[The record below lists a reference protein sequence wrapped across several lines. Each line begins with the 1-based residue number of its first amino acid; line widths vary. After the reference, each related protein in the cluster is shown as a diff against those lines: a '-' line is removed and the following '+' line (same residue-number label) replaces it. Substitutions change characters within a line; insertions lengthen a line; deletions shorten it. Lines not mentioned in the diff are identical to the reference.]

1 MELDF
6 DFYTGNLTYKG
17 IKFTFIF
24 DKHELKLIPPSD
36 KVREVGKWFYEEL
49 DNGMFVDTG
58 KLLYIESDY
67 LEGVC
72 NETVN
77 KVVFI
82 PNKTSIGR
90 INDSLIIS
98 VHSYILY
105 LINMKEKISVMRFYG
120 SNIDNVYPVNKAVS
134 DFSFDDNGALSFNTK
149 PIDDSKSEAQSFVIN
164 DKMVNV
170 SFIIARQFKRVNPNP
185 IKLFSVMS
193 FNFEETDDFIFM
205 NRLFHSAE
213 IFLQYLHY
221 RKNVGISE
229 ITLCTINDKSQMLEC
244 AQFFLCDND
253 GDNEKGE
260 GDRVILQ
267 SYMGGQEGK
276 LFQALVDNNIYTR
289 HIPKNYADFRVF
301 NAARIIMITAA
312 FEWEFSQLFP
322 DAEIRSDKRVEAESE
337 AEKAL
342 SLLVNESTGELK
354 KIYKHLK
361 SCVKDNTLE
370 CRIVFAYK
378 AMENVFKIFGEHLY
392 SMNDIKFNCNE
403 IAKRLSEQR
412 NNFAHGKLNKQFSKV
427 SLLDIMW
434 LERMVY
440 VMQLRRLGLP
450 DRNIQL
456 AINRLFACHLAL

>member
-6 DFYTGNLTYKG
+6 DYYTGNLTYKG
-17 IKFTFIF
+17 VKFTFIF
-24 DKHELKLIPPSD
+24 DKRDLKLIPPSD
-36 KVREVGKWFYEEL
+36 KVREVEKWFYEEL
-49 DNGMFVDTG
+49 DNGMLVDTG

-67 LEGVC
+67 LEGFC

-77 KVVFI
+77 KIVFI
-82 PNKTSIGR
+82 PNKTSIGQ

-98 VHSYILY
+98 VHSFILY
-105 LINMKEKISVMRFYG
+105 LINVKEKISGMRFYG
-120 SNIDNVYPVNKAVS
+120 STIDNVYPVNKAVS
-134 DFSFDDNGALSFNTK
+134 AFSFEDNGALSINTK
-149 PIDDSKSEAQSFVIN
+149 PIGDSKSEAQSFVMN

-170 SFIIARQFKRVNPNP
+170 SFIIARQFKRVSPNP

-193 FNFEETDDFIFM
+193 FTFEETDDFIFISK
-205 NRLFHSAE
+205 LFDYAKV
-213 IFLQYLHY
+213 FLQYLHY
-221 RKNVGISE
+221 RKDVGISE
-229 ITLCTINDKSQMLEC
+229 ITLCAVNDKSQMLEC
-244 AQFFLCDND
+244 AQFFLCDNCW
-253 GDNEKGE
+253 DNEKDK

-322 DAEIRSDKRVEAESE
+322 DAQIRSDKRVEAESE
-337 AEKAL
+337 AEKVLTTLAED
-342 SLLVNESTGELK
+342 SKGELK

-378 AMENVFKIFGEHLY
+378 ALQDVFKIFGEHLY
-392 SMNDIKFNCNE
+392 SMNDTKFNCNE

-412 NNFAHGKLNKQFSKV
+412 NNFAHGKLNKQFSEV

-456 AINRLFACHLAL
+456 AIDRLFACHLAL